1 MFDSQG
7 VIVTAMATKA
17 TVIIIPAS
25 NKQPTPEEL
34 EAVKLP
40 EAVRVVCSKRAWASP
55 GLDKKTVASL
65 NAELVARNSV
75 G

>member
-1 MFDSQG
+1 MFDGQG

-17 TVIIIPAS
+17 TVISIPAS

-34 EAVKLP
+34 EAVELP
-40 EAVRVVCSKRAWASP
+40 EEVLAMFSKRAWASP